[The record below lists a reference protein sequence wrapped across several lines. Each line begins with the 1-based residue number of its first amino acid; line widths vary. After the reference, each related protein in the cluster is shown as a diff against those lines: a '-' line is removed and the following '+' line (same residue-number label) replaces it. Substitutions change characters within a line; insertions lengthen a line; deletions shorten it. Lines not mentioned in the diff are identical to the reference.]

1 MLTKSSF
8 IVWSWEKL
16 NNIFEGINIWFENL
30 VKYFIWGKFWVS
42 INMLKR
48 VLGSCV
54 KGSNLCLRNI
64 KNKSLLQNLPK
75 RSAFFSFKQDEDKN
89 KKIFDQNEDE
99 LSSLKNIAHLITQAK
114 ENNKKLPPLL
124 PEKDIHDQDKL
135 TVVMEM
141 DEVLLF
147 VFYPDEYE
155 GYLQSPLRFISWHF
169 QFSTRIRDYDY
180 LLEFKKYDTFLS
192 VYKREY
198 LDRFLDYLKNNTEPI
213 LFTTGEKEY
222 VDLVMVTR

>member
-1 MLTKSSF
+1 
-8 IVWSWEKL
+8 
-16 NNIFEGINIWFENL
+16 
-30 VKYFIWGKFWVS
+30 
-42 INMLKR
+42 MLKR

-155 GYLQSPLRFISWHF
+155 GYLQSPLRFIS
-169 QFSTRIRDYDY
+169 
-180 LLEFKKYDTFLS
+180 
-192 VYKREY
+192 
-198 LDRFLDYLKNNTEPI
+198 
-213 LFTTGEKEY
+213 
-222 VDLVMVTR
+222 